1 MVSDSTTLKTDFG
14 DIVFDY
20 DGGTRK
26 DCDFVFLV
34 KLPLT
39 MAQKDDITCFLCQ
52 KVFRR
57 KSDLNMHREAVHE
70 IDVQQCTL
78 CQKEFKNRKVLSV
91 HFRNMHRKYTCKEC
105 KLDFENYKEKYHHV
119 KAAHEETDRICNI
132 CGSMFEANYLMK
144 RHMERTCSSQRTRK
158 REWNMRSGKLHSPEG
173 GYCEKCDK
181 TFKTLRSFQ
190 MHKNL
195 HALSPTQAKCMI
207 CPAQYAYPIGLRRHY
222 RNAHNVPKEH
232 TWVLVPIIRQEG
244 KEKMYIGQRKA
255 CKRCGK
261 GFNKTKLARHTKIC
275 TAKKEAQP
283 SVENILAS
291 ALPLQSYI
299 QKSTKYVEKV
309 SVVKNPPTH
318 TTLENTALENTALEK
333 TALEK
338 TALENIAHASTNSKQ
353 ESIAPQNLAKTKIA
367 VENISDVVADIATD
381 KNTIDQDV
389 KGDQFYPEILY
400 SSKSKEE
407 LAAELGLD
415 DAVINR
421 FVS

>member
-1 MVSDSTTLKTDFG
+1 
-14 DIVFDY
+14 
-20 DGGTRK
+20 
-26 DCDFVFLV
+26 
-34 KLPLT
+34 
-39 MAQKDDITCFLCQ
+39 
-52 KVFRR
+52 
-57 KSDLNMHREAVHE
+57 
-70 IDVQQCTL
+70 
-78 CQKEFKNRKVLSV
+78 
-91 HFRNMHRKYTCKEC
+91 
-105 KLDFENYKEKYHHV
+105 
-119 KAAHEETDRICNI
+119 
-132 CGSMFEANYLMK
+132 
-144 RHMERTCSSQRTRK
+144 
-158 REWNMRSGKLHSPEG
+158 
-173 GYCEKCDK
+173 
-181 TFKTLRSFQ
+181 

-318 TTLENTALENTALEK
+318 TTLENTALENTVLEK

-338 TALENIAHASTNSKQ
+338 AALDNIAHASTNSKQ
-353 ESIAPQNLAKTKIA
+353 ESIAAQNLAKTKIA

-415 DAVINR
+415 HAVINR